1 MKLYPVF
8 SRRIVTALEKLGYQV
23 INIAPNRKLPGFNV
37 YYFEE
42 TVELRNTVQ
51 SLIQRKHENN
61 LWHIIIQD
69 NEVIYDTGK
78 KII

>member
-1 MKLYPVF
+1 
-8 SRRIVTALEKLGYQV
+8 
-23 INIAPNRKLPGFNV
+23 
-37 YYFEE
+37 
-42 TVELRNTVQ
+42 VQ
-51 SLIQRKHENN
+51 SLIQRKRENN